1 MQGREAIRERLAV
14 LGLSIADGSGHR
26 PRPTISMARGT
37 RGVQARLLAKV
48 GLFLACCGLESF
60 AQTQTTA
67 RIAGSVCDVTGAVI
81 VKAEIVARND
91 GTGEKINTTS
101 DDAGGYVLASLLPGT
116 YQVTISGPG
125 FAGAQFNNVQAEIG
139 RTVQLNAVLKV
150 ATAAS
155 EVTVSGVPTLIQ
167 AGSAEISTSIDAR
180 TLSAVPLPTRNF
192 LQLAVLTPGVSM
204 PLTDNSALGRNSP
217 NFAVNGARPS
227 QNNLQINGIDANDIS
242 AHDFAA
248 VAIPAPESINE
259 VVVKTSMYDASV
271 TGAGGSVQLVTQSGT
286 NSLHGSVYGYFR
298 DTGLNANDP
307 NLKAVGLGRP
317 VLDRNVY
324 GATVGG
330 PIRKDRAFFFASYQG
345 MQETNGATG
354 QSLYKSVPIAPV
366 PEGTPGLTDDRS
378 EAALLANFQPILPPG
393 TTSIDSTAFALLN
406 AKLPDGGFLIPTPQ
420 QDGRVTGT
428 APSTY
433 REEQFNT
440 NLDLRISS
448 RDSLAARSFVEE
460 ASEFWALGGGTFSSG
475 SSLPGF
481 GTQRGVSNRV
491 FSLREIHRLSP
502 TAVNEA
508 LIGYNFLRTNETPQE
523 SLFDSDLGIARP
535 TADTFPGLPLILLA
549 RDSGAASIGSSWVT
563 VQGDSPSLTVVDVVS
578 SQRGKH
584 SLRLGGEFRNYRWN
598 AHANVNAYGEID
610 FSTFDQFLLGNS
622 DFSSVGVGLSDRN
635 FRTNDYNLF
644 VQDDWR
650 LSRKLSLNL
659 GLRYELNL
667 PPYDTKGRI
676 GGYDPALY
684 SPRMELDSDGFPIG
698 PPTGGIVMAGNAIP
712 QYDLPGIPKVSNS
725 ILRSVDPNNFGP
737 RLGFAWSPT
746 ASDRLVIRGGYG
758 IFYQRPSF
766 IYLGL
771 DLFAPP
777 FYATFLSYGQSF
789 AHPFPSAL
797 PENQFPVIEPGIA
810 LTGTIVDRNNR
821 TPYFQ
826 QFNTSFEYQFE
837 RDTVLQLAYVGS
849 RGVRLFRQIAV
860 NQARIVSA
868 EHAMTNPVTGDVITV
883 NTPGNAPFRAPFQGT
898 DTSFFDL
905 NQTSA
910 QSTYHSLQVTL
921 QRRASHGLEF
931 QAAYSFSKS
940 IDNAS
945 NAGGGAFSD
954 GTLDRSSA
962 LDTGNVLGNQFSDR
976 VNRGLSDFDR
986 THCFVIGSVW
996 EAPEPSWA
1004 GDSRV
1009 SHALFS
1015 NWQVS
1020 GIAIAMSGL
1029 PVDVLDATAGDLYGL
1044 TGARPNWAPGGSGK
1058 TATRNIPPGYYFNP
1072 FVFALPLVQPNQPI
1086 PSAHDPAAI
1095 APDGGNDIGNVGRNV
1110 VRGPAQSNFDISV
1123 AKRIPVNESKNVEVR
1138 ADLFNALNHA
1148 SRSNPISDITV
1159 AYSFD
1164 QSGRIVD
1171 PGDFGRS
1178 LGYDSSPRIIQ
1189 FAVKLTF

>member
-1 MQGREAIRERLAV
+1 MKRTTLRVRAK
-14 LGLSIADGSGHR
+14 
-26 PRPTISMARGT
+26 P
-37 RGVQARLLAKV
+37 LAKV
-48 GLFLACCGLESF
+48 GLCLACIVSGCF

-67 RIAGSVCDVTGAVI
+67 RIAGTVCDVTRAVI
-81 VKAEIVARND
+81 LNAEIIARND
-91 GTGEKINTTS
+91 GTGEKINTST
-101 DDAGGYVLASLLPGT
+101 DATGGYVLASLLPGT
-116 YQVTISGPG
+116 YQVTISAPG
-125 FAGAQFNNVQAEIG
+125 FAPAQFNNVQAEIG
-139 RTVQLNAVLKV
+139 RTVQLNAFLKV
-150 ATAAS
+150 ATASS
-155 EVTVSGVPTLIQ
+155 EITVSGVPTLVQ

-192 LQLAVLTPGVSM
+192 LQLAALTPGVSM

-248 VAIPAPESINE
+248 VAIPAPESITE

-271 TGAGGSVQLVTQSGT
+271 TGAGASVQLVTQSGT
-286 NSLHGSVYGYFR
+286 NSLHGAVYGYFR
-298 DTGLNANDP
+298 NTGLNANYP

-324 GATVGG
+324 GATLGG

-345 MQETNGATG
+345 IQETNGATD
-354 QSLYKSVPIAPV
+354 QSLYKSVLIAPV

-378 EAALLANFQPILPPG
+378 EAALLADFQPILPPG
-393 TTSIDSTAFALLN
+393 TTSIDSTALAVLN

-433 REEQFNT
+433 LEDQFNT
-440 NLDLRISS
+440 NLDLRFSS
-448 RDSLAARSFVEE
+448 RDSLAARFFFED
-460 ASEFWALGGGTFSSG
+460 AREFWALGGGTFSSG

-481 GTQRGVSNRV
+481 GTKRDVSNRV
-491 FSLREIHRLSP
+491 LSVREIHRLSP
-502 TAVNEA
+502 TAVNEG
-508 LIGYNFLRTNETPQE
+508 LIGYNFIRTNETPQE
-523 SLFDSDLGIARP
+523 SMLDSDLGITRP

-549 RDSGAASIGSSWVT
+549 RDSGAASIGSSLT
-563 VQGDSPSLTVVDVVS
+563 TILGDSPSLTVADVVS
-578 SQRGKH
+578 WQRVKH
-584 SLRLGGEFRNYRWN
+584 SLRLGGEFRHYQWD

-622 DFSSVGVGLSDRN
+622 DFSSIGVGLSDRN

-644 VQDDWR
+644 VQDDWK
-650 LSRKLSLNL
+650 LSRKLTLNL

-667 PPYDTKGRI
+667 PPCDTKGRI
-676 GGYDPALY
+676 GGFDPALY
-684 SPRMELDSDGFPIG
+684 RPRMELDSNGFPVG

-712 QYDLPGIPKVSNS
+712 QYDLAGVPKVSNS
-725 ILRSVDPNNFGP
+725 VLRSVDPNNFGP

-746 ASDRLVIRGGYG
+746 FSDRLVIRGGYG
-758 IFYQRPSF
+758 IFYHRPSF

-810 LTGTIVDRNNR
+810 LTGTIMDRNNR

-826 QFNTSFEYQFE
+826 QFNASVEYQFE
-837 RDTVLQLAYVGS
+837 RTMVLQLAYVGS
-849 RGVRLFRQIAV
+849 RGVRLFRQLAV
-860 NQARIVSA
+860 NQARIASA
-868 EHAMTNPVTGDVITV
+868 EHPMTNPVTGEVITA
-883 NTPGNAPFRAPFQGT
+883 NTPGNALLRAPFQGT

-945 NAGGGAFSD
+945 NAGGGALSD
-954 GTLDRSSA
+954 GTLDRSSG
-962 LDTGNVLGNQFSDR
+962 LDTGNVWGNQFGDR

-986 THCFVIGSVW
+986 THCFVLGSVW
-996 EAPEPSWA
+996 DAPEPSWTGSTRA
-1004 GDSRV
+1004 SQ
-1009 SHALFS
+1009 ALFS

-1020 GIAIAMSGL
+1020 GIVIAMSGL
-1029 PVDVLDATAGDLYGL
+1029 PADVFDPTAGDLYGL
-1044 TGARPNWAPGGSGK
+1044 TGARPNWAPGASGK
-1058 TATRNIPPGYYFNP
+1058 SATRNIPPGYYFNP
-1072 FVFALPLVQPNQPI
+1072 FLFALPMVLPNQPI
-1086 PSAHDPAAI
+1086 PSAHDPTAI
-1095 APDGGNDIGNVGRNV
+1095 APQGGNDIGNLGRNV
-1110 VRGPAQSNFDISV
+1110 LRGPSQSNFDLAVS
-1123 AKRIPVNESKNVEVR
+1123 KRIPVNKSRNVEVR
-1138 ADLFNALNHA
+1138 ADIFNVLNHA

-1159 AYSFD
+1159 ANSFD
-1164 QSGRIVD
+1164 QSGRVVD
-1171 PGDFGRS
+1171 PGDFGRT
-1178 LGYDSSPRIIQ
+1178 LGFDSSPRIVQ
-1189 FAVKLTF
+1189 FAVKMTF